1 MLGERCN
8 VSDKKSQLSQTK
20 KKWTNFVTTSII
32 KIIIIYILLLLYI
45 NRLSG
50 FLWKTQ
56 DRGNRKTTPPED
68 RGNWTSL

>member
-20 KKWTNFVTTSII
+20 KKWTNFVTASII

-56 DRGNRKTTPPED
+56 DRGNWQTTPPED